1 MADIG
6 QTGMSGEHSRR
17 FATVNDDEFNRI
29 LTEKSMIM
37 FDLMSYNKT
46 VHDFQFQR
54 IQGLIKPWKVINF
67 IVLFPGTWLVWI
79 GQSPLKYYI

>member
-1 MADIG
+1 
-6 QTGMSGEHSRR
+6 MSGEQSRR

-29 LTEKSMIM
+29 LTM
-37 FDLMSYNKT
+37 FGLMSYNKT

-67 IVLFPGTWLVWI
+67 IVLFPGTWLYGLVNH
-79 GQSPLKYYI
+79 L